1 MFSLSQAPMLS
12 AFPSVC
18 WDSLLEEELGKQKA
32 DSCRQTAQWC
42 CCFLWHDGLALS
54 VAILAKLAD
63 WRGRSDL
70 GFCFDFLRL
79 LISEWVGW
87 NPAAD
92 VTSREETTRY
102 GYRLSSLLRHA
113 RPTLAPTLASVV
125 MVTSPNCLVCLSI
138 LILCLL
144 LIVLVVAAFPFS
156 LDSLAT
162 HSSQQTIQRW
172 HW

>member
-1 MFSLSQAPMLS
+1 MNVVNVFSFSGSHA
-12 AFPSVC
+12 VC
-18 WDSLLEEELGKQKA
+18 LPICLLRLFTGRQTGKA
-32 DSCRQTAQWC
+32 ESSCRQTAQWC

-79 LISEWVGW
+79 LISKWVGW

-92 VTSREETTRY
+92 VTSREQTTRY

-113 RPTLAPTLASVV
+113 QPTLAPTLSSVV
-125 MVTSPNCLVCLSI
+125 MVTYPKSLFA
-138 LILCLL
+138 
-144 LIVLVVAAFPFS
+144 VAAFWSVYPFRYFVYCW
-156 LDSLAT
+156 LFGL
-162 HSSQQTIQRW
+162 
-172 HW
+172 